1 MDLKLLQGSLYN
13 SVAES
18 SQYVD
23 PTFQHVG

>member
-1 MDLKLLQGSLYN
+1 MDLKLPQGSLYN

-23 PTFQHVG
+23 PTFQHAG